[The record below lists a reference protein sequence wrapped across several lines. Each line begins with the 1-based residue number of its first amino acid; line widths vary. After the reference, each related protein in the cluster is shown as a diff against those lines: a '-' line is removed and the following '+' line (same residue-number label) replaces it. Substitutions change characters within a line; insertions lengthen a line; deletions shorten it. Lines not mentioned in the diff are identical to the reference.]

1 VLTFLTM
8 RRPVLI
14 VIDMVNDFLAKWA
27 PDPKQRLVHSINDLV
42 GIMRQCGHPIIWVRQ
57 EFEPNLS
64 DAFPEMK
71 TKDIRITIRG
81 TAGSQIDPDLAVA
94 QSDPVVIKKR
104 YSAFYNTDL
113 DQLLHR
119 WRPDA
124 LILAGINTH
133 ACVRV
138 TAIDAYQRD
147 WEIVLA
153 ADCVD
158 SYDREHH
165 DISMKYMKD
174 KIATVLSNQEIRLAL
189 AANSL
194 R

>member
-1 VLTFLTM
+1 LRNSPPCRLAPLCLMLTLCALGPAQTG
-8 RRPVLI
+8 P
-14 VIDMVNDFLAKWA
+14 A
-27 PDPKQRLVHSINDLV
+27 S
-42 GIMRQCGHPIIWVRQ
+42 
-57 EFEPNLS
+57 
-64 DAFPEMK
+64 
-71 TKDIRITIRG
+71 RITQP
-81 TAGSQIDPDLAVA
+81 AGSQIDPDLAVA

-104 YSAFYNTDL
+104 YSAFFNTDL

-119 WRPDA
+119 LRPDA

-147 WEIVLA
+147 WKIVLA

-165 DISMKYMKD
+165 DVSMKYMKD
-174 KIATVLSNQEIRLAL
+174 KIVTVLSNQEIRLAL
-189 AANSL
+189 AAKLNST
-194 R
+194 